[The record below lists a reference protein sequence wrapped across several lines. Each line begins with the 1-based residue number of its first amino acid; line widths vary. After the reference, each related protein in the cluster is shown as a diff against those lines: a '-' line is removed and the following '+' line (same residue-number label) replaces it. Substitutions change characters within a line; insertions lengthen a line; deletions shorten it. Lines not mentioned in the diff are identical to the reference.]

1 MSKPPMN
8 VLFICTGN
16 SARSIIAESLLNHL
30 GAGKFSAYSGGSHP
44 AGSVNPLAMELLRRN
59 RFPCTN
65 LRSKSWDEFAQAG
78 APHMDFV
85 LTVCDK
91 AAGEACPIWPGQ
103 PLSAHW
109 GVEDPSAV
117 QGTPEQIE
125 RAFTDVLLVLQRRIN
140 LFLNLPF
147 EKLEQ
152 LSLQKELRAI
162 GQIKA

>member
-1 MSKPPMN
+1 MSKPAMN